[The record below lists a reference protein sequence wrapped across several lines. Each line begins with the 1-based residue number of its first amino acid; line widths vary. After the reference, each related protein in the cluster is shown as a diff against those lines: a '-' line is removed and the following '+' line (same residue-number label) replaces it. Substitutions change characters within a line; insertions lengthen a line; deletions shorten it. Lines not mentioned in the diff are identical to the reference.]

1 MKIISGTITH
11 IRHINGMHTSH
22 LSVGLSVGDIVGI
35 LVGDEDGSRVVGRGV
50 WRIGARVGA
59 EVEHIVGEFVLS
71 KSDPAPDI
79 TAPSDS
85 FAEGDAVGILSTL
98 TFTVIR
104 MVSTRAS

>member
-1 MKIISGTITH
+1 
-11 IRHINGMHTSH
+11 MHTTH

-35 LVGDEDGSRVVGRGV
+35 LVGDEDGPRVVGRGV

-59 EVEHIVGEFVLS
+59 EVEPIVGEFVLS
-71 KSDPAPDI
+71 KSDPAPEI
-79 TAPSDS
+79 TAPSDG

-104 MVSTRAS
+104 MVSTTAS